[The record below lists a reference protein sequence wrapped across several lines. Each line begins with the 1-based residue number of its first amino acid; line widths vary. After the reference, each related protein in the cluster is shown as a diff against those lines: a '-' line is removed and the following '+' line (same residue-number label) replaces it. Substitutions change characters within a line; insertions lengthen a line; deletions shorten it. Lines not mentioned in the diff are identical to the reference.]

1 MILVTVKVRHLRF
14 DLAGGPPDSPA
25 FRIVK
30 AVVLTPYPLLDK
42 EGIGK

>member
-1 MILVTVKVRHLRF
+1 MKVRDWRF
-14 DLAGGPPDSPA
+14 DWAGGPPYSPA

-42 EGIGK
+42 EAIGK